1 MATGIVEGPLGST
14 PKGVSRIKTTHSNK
28 VGNKTKPSIAHQ
40 TLAEVKEIKASL
52 QNLGGTFDN
61 EYDFMKTSYKDDKKA
76 KLQRGRK
83 KKEEKNN
90 RKRNRTP
97 STTLLGKIA
106 DQIKETFSKFGE
118 TVDSFAHTLKEG
130 AKNVTHSLGE
140 GIFRTILGPLGLL
153 LSPIEQEGSF
163 NLYEAIF
170 KHDKYGKKGRG
181 GKGDFGFD
189 FDEYGPKK
197 GRDNLNKNKAAT
209 NKVKISKTEINI
221 NKNKLPKIGAN
232 LNKDKNKVILNK
244 NELNKGERKTSKSK
258 PTKGGLKSNKGKTN
272 RDVIVLNKNKVNKGK
287 GLLNKEK
294 PVKKQGFF
302 SQFANSF
309 KSGGIFSKWH
319 KGKPTR
325 QSILPIHPESVLL
338 YDALTGKDPN
348 AKKEKSGGILDSLL
362 GGLGG
367 GLMGGLVKMV
377 PKLLPF
383 LSAAIPLLLFV
394 GTMALDFFGK
404 GGALDFFKKGKTDK
418 GILTLLLGKDLS
430 KKSTVGKLLG
440 IGEQGLKWGA
450 LGFLISGGDPLGAL
464 IGFSIGASGAGI
476 KLGFDSG
483 WFKNTMVPWLDNA
496 VKNTGSF
503 IKGQIFDPIKSLLKS
518 VGEWLG
524 SFLASM
530 PGTIAKVA
538 VNVFD
543 WAKIN
548 VVDPSLNAIRGV
560 FDYLIGEVTKG
571 FQTMGNFVS
580 GLIDKVKTSITD
592 FFGSIGDFFH
602 YVGSKNILEIAK
614 EVSFGSFGKNLGQYQ
629 QSQQFARTA
638 MSDTGIQ
645 KELTT
650 TKEFGD
656 AYRGAGGVSNSKA
669 YEMAMQRL
677 IESISKSIAEGRKE
691 SPVIQNIIQDAYNI
705 DSITASKF
713 PSTN

>member
-1 MATGIVEGPLGST
+1 VATGIVEGPLGST
-14 PKGVSRIKTTHSNK
+14 PKGVSKANTTQASK
-28 VGNKTKPSIAHQ
+28 VGSRANPSIANQ

-52 QNLGGTFDN
+52 QNLGGTFGD
-61 EYDFMKTSYKDDKKA
+61 EYDFMKTSYKDNKKE

-83 KKEEKNN
+83 KKEEENN
-90 RKRNRTP
+90 RKRSKTP

-106 DQIKETFSKFGE
+106 DQIKEVFSKFGE
-118 TVDSFAHTLKEG
+118 TVDNFAHTLKEG

-140 GIFRTILGPLGLL
+140 GVFRTLLGPLGLL
-153 LSPIEQEGSF
+153 LNPIEQEGGF
-163 NLYEAIF
+163 NLYESIF
-170 KHDKYGKKGRG
+170 KRDKFGKKGRG
-181 GKGDFGFD
+181 GVGDFGIE
-189 FDEYGPKK
+189 DEAPEKK
-197 GRDNLNKNKAAT
+197 G
-209 NKVKISKTEINI
+209 
-221 NKNKLPKIGAN
+221 
-232 LNKDKNKVILNK
+232 
-244 NELNKGERKTSKSK
+244 
-258 PTKGGLKSNKGKTN
+258 
-272 RDVIVLNKNKVNKGK
+272 
-287 GLLNKEK
+287 
-294 PVKKQGFF
+294 GFF
-302 SQFANSF
+302 SKFADAF

-325 QSILPIHPESVLL
+325 QSILPLHPESVLL

-348 AKKEKSGGILDSLL
+348 AKKEKSGGILESLL
-362 GGLGG
+362 GGMGG
-367 GLMGGLVKMV
+367 GLISGLVKMV

-394 GTMALDFFGK
+394 GTMAMDFFGK
-404 GGALDFFKKGKTDK
+404 GGALDFFKKGKTGK
-418 GILTLLLGKDLS
+418 GVLTLLLGKDLS

-440 IGEQGLKWGA
+440 IGMEGVKWGA
-450 LGFLISGGDPLGAL
+450 LGFLIGGPLGAL
-464 IGFSIGASGAGI
+464 IGFGIGAAGAGI

-483 WFKNTMVPWLDNA
+483 WFKNTMVPWLGNA

-524 SFLASM
+524 SFLASL

-691 SPVIQNIIQDAYNI
+691 SPVIQNIIQDSYNI